1 MGVKHTTNYATAIAL
16 LLIFAMHATADDV
29 EAQTLTI
36 QDSSLW
42 NIEVIDESTSSP
54 NGNLTISDGDY
65 VRISLEVLNSA
76 DYSVNGTWGL
86 KFLSGDMWQSSLT
99 QNGTWLP
106 NETKTPE
113 ITIGPMS
120 EGIVMVIFEVK
131 INNSSINIST
141 GKEIRVSPN
150 PVIFS
155 SAGDSIIAITGQP
168 AYVGDKLTASIL
180 VKNEGQKEGTVFLR
194 LSHNESSLSYI
205 GENVSISPGSSRE
218 VSVDFEFPA
227 PGEKE
232 MRWDVISDIGGVSLE
247 LNGSHYLRIM
257 PQQQVQSGILSS
269 DWSISNG
276 IELNYW
282 ISLSDGPSR
291 DIEVSVGEYQAGLFS
306 ELQTFSMTLDQGVR
320 NLEFE
325 IPSPESNLDRIRIS
339 ISPIDWTSG
348 PISDLYVE
356 LTRPL
361 PIIQISSCT
370 QTPAIVDV
378 YESLTL
384 ECIFTNVGNS
394 NSLPGDLSLVRVSDG
409 MIFDEAAKS
418 FVSISVGETKA
429 ISTSISEW
437 ENEGSTPLQVRYR
450 SGDILTTGNITI
462 QANQLPSDGF
472 EVPFDTSAALLG
484 AVSGLVIMMI
494 ALVLWRVAT
503 ERTPSTVTER
513 APSLSRI
520 EKRRESDNIEVS
532 CPTCNQRLSV
542 PGDHVGRVRCPAC
555 TNSFEVGVKNNPRMI
570 GKEAPEDKPT
580 INKDVIEDMIPISK
594 SDTDILTCP
603 SCEQL
608 LKVPIE
614 RRPVMSRCPACR
626 TEFNALRGD

>member
-205 GENVSISPGSSRE
+205 G
-218 VSVDFEFPA
+218 
-227 PGEKE
+227 
-232 MRWDVISDIGGVSLE
+232 
-247 LNGSHYLRIM
+247 
-257 PQQQVQSGILSS
+257 
-269 DWSISNG
+269 
-276 IELNYW
+276 
-282 ISLSDGPSR
+282 
-291 DIEVSVGEYQAGLFS
+291 
-306 ELQTFSMTLDQGVR
+306 
-320 NLEFE
+320 
-325 IPSPESNLDRIRIS
+325 
-339 ISPIDWTSG
+339 
-348 PISDLYVE
+348 
-356 LTRPL
+356 
-361 PIIQISSCT
+361 
-370 QTPAIVDV
+370 
-378 YESLTL
+378 
-384 ECIFTNVGNS
+384 
-394 NSLPGDLSLVRVSDG
+394 
-409 MIFDEAAKS
+409 
-418 FVSISVGETKA
+418 
-429 ISTSISEW
+429 
-437 ENEGSTPLQVRYR
+437 
-450 SGDILTTGNITI
+450 
-462 QANQLPSDGF
+462 
-472 EVPFDTSAALLG
+472 
-484 AVSGLVIMMI
+484 
-494 ALVLWRVAT
+494 
-503 ERTPSTVTER
+503 
-513 APSLSRI
+513 
-520 EKRRESDNIEVS
+520 
-532 CPTCNQRLSV
+532 
-542 PGDHVGRVRCPAC
+542 
-555 TNSFEVGVKNNPRMI
+555 
-570 GKEAPEDKPT
+570 
-580 INKDVIEDMIPISK
+580 
-594 SDTDILTCP
+594 
-603 SCEQL
+603 
-608 LKVPIE
+608 
-614 RRPVMSRCPACR
+614 
-626 TEFNALRGD
+626 